1 MPFQSPENSGFAAL
15 EKSLFCDPRKFRARG
30 KSQVRNRTIF
40 DLFSAAW
47 EKRSQVKIRK
57 NRGKSAKIIMGLRTR
72 LPDMKYARVWPDS
85 ARGAIMP

>member
-1 MPFQSPENSGFAAL
+1 MPLRSAENLVFFDTL
-15 EKSLFCDPRKFRARG
+15 KFRICGAWKFRESG

-47 EKRSQVKIRK
+47 EKRSQVKMQE

-72 LPDMKYARVWPDS
+72 LPDM
-85 ARGAIMP
+85 